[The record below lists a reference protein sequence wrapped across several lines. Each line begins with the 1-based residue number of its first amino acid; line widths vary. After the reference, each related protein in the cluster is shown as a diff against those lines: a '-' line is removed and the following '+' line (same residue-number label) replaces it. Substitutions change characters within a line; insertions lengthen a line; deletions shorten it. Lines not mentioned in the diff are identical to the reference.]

1 MDISP
6 DQFRDAL
13 LYLIAFVVSISVH
26 EFGHAFTADKL
37 GDTLPR
43 SQGRVTLSPLAHA
56 DLVGTIIL
64 PLVGAFSAGV
74 PLLAWGKPVQVN
86 PRHYSRAGK
95 LLVSIAGP
103 SMNLL
108 LAVIVSLAIVALGKL
123 NVLHATLAIVLI
135 QFVVALNIRLLF
147 FNLIPLPPL
156 DGSAL
161 LDYVLPDN
169 LKIVS
174 QTLRRY
180 GMVVLYIL
188 LLSGV
193 VNFLMRPV
201 DELTLVWA
209 RALLR
214 HVPE

>member
-6 DQFRDAL
+6 DQVRDAL

-56 DLVGTIIL
+56 DLIGTIIL

-86 PRHYSRAGK
+86 PRHYSRGGRV
-95 LLVSIAGP
+95 LVSVAGP

-108 LAVIVSLAIVALGKL
+108 LAVLVSLAIVVLGKL
-123 NVLHATLAIVLI
+123 NILHAAIALVLI

-156 DGSAL
+156 DGSAV
-161 LDYVLPDN
+161 LDWVLPDN

-180 GMVVLYIL
+180 GMVMLYIL

-193 VNFLMRPV
+193 ITFIMRPV
-201 DELTLVWA
+201 NELILVWA

>member
-13 LYLIAFVVSISVH
+13 LYLIAFIVSIAVH
-26 EFGHAFTADKL
+26 EFGHAYTADKL

-64 PLVGAFSAGV
+64 PLVGAFSSGV

-86 PRHYSRAGK
+86 PRHYTPGGRV
-95 LLVSIAGP
+95 LVSIMGP
-103 SMNLL
+103 GMNLV
-108 LAVIVSLAIVALGKL
+108 LAVVASLLVIALAKVSLLTQAFAIV
-123 NVLHATLAIVLI
+123 II
-135 QFVVALNIRLLF
+135 QYVVALNLRLLF
-147 FNLIPLPPL
+147 FNLIPIPPL
-156 DGSAL
+156 DGGSL
-161 LDYVLPDN
+161 LDYFLPPS

-174 QTLRRY
+174 QTLSRY
-180 GMVVLYIL
+180 GMVVLYVL

-193 VNFLMRPV
+193 INFLMKPV
-201 DELTLVWA
+201 DQLTLVWA

-214 HVPE
+214 HVPA